1 MKKTLFLIALASL
14 LTTSCLKDGLNDF
27 EALRHEM
34 NISGMVSP
42 TLGVP
47 IGTGSATI
55 FDMLKMVQISYAKLE
70 IDDRGILTIAYDTTT
85 SFHVDLNNSKKGS
98 GTKDGDIVHVARNEI
113 NGSVAIDLF
122 DNLTILDE
130 ADIEVDSLL
139 VKLDAFVKAQADA
152 NALQAMQDYHVH
164 VYYDQLTISV
174 LGHDNVLYPIYP
186 GANDPQDSIPIE
198 NLIAGQ
204 NIRLFNNTDISL
216 AINKRPKEIRYSARM
231 NIAFEAAFFGT
242 GMSEN
247 QFVADSIG
255 VQAVDIDANIKVL
268 FPVSAYLNNLQ
279 YQTDIN
285 FTPSFHLNDLVI
297 DSSMLYLDC
306 QNGIPLSLLIRA
318 QFVDENDQV
327 LCDVFDPAQTEV
339 AGADVAL
346 NPTTNL
352 YTSTG
357 PKETLIQIPV
367 TKTVFDNLLNTSKIR
382 ITAGLNTSPTGN
394 PTRNRVSIQSNDIL
408 QLRVWAKLHPTYE
421 LNYDLN
427 SNNGEEGGEQ

>member
-14 LTTSCLKDGLNDF
+14 LATSCLKDGFNDF

-34 NISGMVSP
+34 NVSGTVSP

-55 FDMLKMVQISYAKLE
+55 FDMLKMVQISYANLE
-70 IDDRGILTIAYDTTT
+70 VDDRGIITIAYDTTA
-85 SFHVDLNNSKKGS
+85 SFHVDLENGKGGS
-98 GTKDGDIVHVARNEI
+98 GRKDGDIVHVARNEI
-113 NGSVAIDLF
+113 SGSVAVDLF

-139 VKLDAFVKAQADA
+139 VKLDAFVKAQADTA
-152 NALQAMQDYHVH
+152 AIQAMQDYHVH
-164 VYYDQLTISV
+164 VYYDNLTISV
-174 LGHDNVLYPIYP
+174 LGHDNVLYPVYP
-186 GANDPQDSIPIE
+186 GAYDTGDSIPIE
-198 NLIAGQ
+198 NLIAGE

-242 GMSEN
+242 GISEN
-247 QFVADSIG
+247 EFVADSIG
-255 VQAVDIDANIKVL
+255 VKSVDIDADVKVL

-279 YQTDIN
+279 YETDIN
-285 FTPSFHLNDLVI
+285 FTPSFHLDDLVI
-297 DSSMLYLDC
+297 DSSMLYMDC
-306 QNGIPLSLLIRA
+306 QNGIPLSLLLRA

-339 AGADVAL
+339 AGADVEL
-346 NPTTNL
+346 NPATNL

-367 TKTVFDNLLNTSKIR
+367 TKTVFDHLLETRKIR
-382 ITAGLNTSPTGN
+382 LTAGLNTSPTNN
-394 PTRNRVSIQSNDIL
+394 PVRNRVSIQASDLL

-421 LNYDLN
+421 LNLDLN
-427 SNNGEEGGEQ
+427 GNNEEEGGEQ

>member
-14 LTTSCLKDGLNDF
+14 MATSCLKDGFNDF

-34 NISGMVSP
+34 NVSGTVSP

-55 FDMLKMVQISYAKLE
+55 FDMLKMVQISYANLE
-70 IDDRGILTIAYDTTT
+70 VDDRGIITIAYDTTA
-85 SFHVDLNNSKKGS
+85 SFHVDLENSKKGS
-98 GTKDGDIVHVARNEI
+98 GRKDGDIVHVARNEI
-113 NGSVAIDLF
+113 SGSVAVDLF

-152 NALQAMQDYHVH
+152 EAIQAMQNYHVH
-164 VYYDQLTISV
+164 VYYDNLTISV
-174 LGHDNVLYPIYP
+174 LGHDNVLYPVYP
-186 GANDPQDSIPIE
+186 GAYDTGDSIPIE
-198 NLIAGQ
+198 NLIAGE

-231 NIAFEAAFFGT
+231 NIAFEAAFFGAGIT
-242 GMSEN
+242 EN
-247 QFVADSIG
+247 EFVADSIG
-255 VQAVDIDANIKVL
+255 VKSVDIDADVKVL

-285 FTPSFHLNDLVI
+285 FTPSFHLDDLVI

-306 QNGIPLSLLIRA
+306 QNGIPLSLLMRA

-339 AGADVAL
+339 AGADVEL
-346 NPTTNL
+346 NPATNL

-367 TKTVFDNLLNTSKIR
+367 TKTVFDHLLNTRKIR
-382 ITAGLNTSPTGN
+382 ITAGLNTTPTNN
-394 PTRNRVSIQSNDIL
+394 PVRNRVSIQASDLL

-421 LNYDLN
+421 LNLDLN
-427 SNNGEEGGEQ
+427 GNNEEEGGEQ